1 MKLSV
6 KMKLQFAFGVVLAL
20 LVVISGISIYMLK
33 ENNKTFTSVEDQS
46 DVLALYNDIAFQ
58 AVRANAAIRGYM
70 LYGEEEMRANHYEI
84 RDTLH
89 KSVDQLEQLG
99 HTNSEFEEYKKKLN
113 VWETSIDQEILPL
126 VESGNI
132 EEAQIVSKPVLG
144 KGSQELVVF
153 GKTMANQ
160 MTEQMKQTI
169 GNEVQK
175 SSNSINQVIVLLV
188 IAIVISVT
196 ISTVFGLKVTRNIQ
210 ETTKQMKKF
219 SEGDLTTVLT
229 IKSKDEFAQLAT
241 SFNEMAQKLSN
252 IMKKVGDSSEQVAA
266 TSEQLTASSM
276 EVSQATDVVT
286 ESISDI
292 ATGIIEQGEMTTE
305 VRGFS
310 AHILKKMNDI
320 KNSINEVDGSALSA
334 QQMSND
340 GQQSVK
346 NVIQQ
351 MDVITESTKDL
362 SEKVKEL
369 DENKE
374 LIAVAV
380 NVIKEIAAQTNLL
393 ALNASI
399 EAARAGEAGKGFAV
413 VADEVR
419 KLADQSNIAAIEIE
433 NVVTKIADST
443 QEIERDINQN
453 VEMVSLGKERVD
465 IARDTFKQIIEAVVI
480 VQQQTES
487 VLTAIQT
494 VHQDVE
500 QLVGEIDDMSNVSMH
515 STENVQSVAASA
527 EEQNAAMEEVAAAS
541 THLAK
546 MAIELQETISMFKY
560 QK

>member
-132 EEAQIVSKPVLG
+132 EEAQIVAKPVLG

-276 EVSQATDVVT
+276 EVSQATEVVT